1 MNHKFDVAIMGGGL
15 GGNMLARQLRR
26 SCPNLSV
33 AVFERSRE
41 PSRKVGESTVE
52 ISSNY
57 LTRRLG
63 LSTYLYT
70 EHLPKNG
77 LRFFFDNAARDAEL
91 PSMAE
96 IGSRGFP
103 LTPSFQLDRARLERD
118 LAAFNRADGV
128 AMFPGTRVRNLNL
141 GDGGQGAL
149 HTFSAECDGQTATVR
164 ARWVIDASG
173 RASLVAKLKGL
184 RVNDVGHETAAAW
197 GRMQGVA
204 DIDAL
209 STPVAWRERVRHT
222 SRRLSTNHFC
232 YPGYWIWLIP
242 LREGI
247 TSVGVVCTRNKWRDE
262 LRKPEGLLA
271 FIREHRGVGSLLKDA
286 SWLDVGSY
294 GRLAYTTKQYFS
306 RQRWAVIGDAASFT
320 DPFYSPGIDFL
331 ALENDFVC
339 DLIARDFA
347 GEIEAFEQRLPLYDE
362 FMAFRYEA
370 VLRLYRDL
378 YPTLGSYE
386 LFRLKFDFDL
396 RCYYNL
402 WLDMYMRDDHLRPK
416 ALADQLRRKEYILQA
431 ISNFAGLFRKLA
443 HELHSAGRF
452 FTGNT
457 GSTAD
462 HYDHS
467 LESLAF
473 IEKIGT
479 QRTRRSITRSTLEI
493 FSDVHQRALDLLSQT
508 ESTPTVRKPL
518 AFDEFVADA
527 PLA

>member
-1 MNHKFDVAIMGGGL
+1 VNQKFDVAIMGGGL

-26 SCPNLSV
+26 SCPSLAV
-33 AVFERSRE
+33 AVFERSHE
-41 PSRKVGESTVE
+41 PSRKVGESMVE

-77 LRFFFDNAARDAEL
+77 LRFFFDNEARDADL
-91 PSMAE
+91 FSMAE

-103 LTPSFQLDRARLERD
+103 LVPSFQLDRARLETD

-128 AMFPGTRVRNLNL
+128 SMFTGTRVRDLRL
-141 GDGGQGAL
+141 GDGGAGDV
-149 HTFSAECDGQTATVR
+149 HTFTAECEGQETTVR

-173 RASLVAKLKGL
+173 RASLIAKLKGL

-204 DIDAL
+204 DIDDL
-209 STPVAWRERVRHT
+209 STPFAWRDRVRHT

-242 LREGI
+242 LREGS
-247 TSVGVVCTRNKWRDE
+247 TSVGVVCTRNKWRDS

-271 FIREHRGVGSLLKDA
+271 FIREHRGVGSLLKQA
-286 SWLDVGSY
+286 SWMDVGSY

-339 DLIARDFA
+339 DLIARDIA
-347 GEIEAFEQRLPLYDE
+347 GEDEAFNRRLPLYDE
-362 FMAFRYEA
+362 FMAFRFESG
-370 VLRLYRDL
+370 LRLYRDL

-402 WLDMYMRDDHLRPK
+402 WLHMYLRDDHLRPK
-416 ALADQLRRKEYILQA
+416 VLEDQLRRKEYILQA
-431 ISNFAGLFRKLA
+431 ISNFAGLFRKLGQ
-443 HELHSAGRF
+443 ELHAAGQF

-457 GSTAD
+457 GTTAD
-462 HYDHS
+462 HYDHTI
-467 LESLAF
+467 ESLSFVEA
-473 IEKIGT
+473 IGM
-479 QRTRRSITRSTLEI
+479 QRTNRAITRRTQEI
-493 FSDVHQRALDLLSQT
+493 FTDVHQRALDLLGQIGAA
-508 ESTPTVRKPL
+508 PAVRKPL
-518 AFDEFVADA
+518 AFHEFVSDA